1 MKKMAKKNKT
11 IKIMSMKMKIM
22 KKNLLQN
29 LMGITLWKEKVVL
42 K

>member
-1 MKKMAKKNKT
+1 MAKKNKK
-11 IKIMSMKMKIM
+11 IKIMSMKMKNM

-29 LMGITLWKEKVVL
+29 LMGIALWKEKVVL

>member
-1 MKKMAKKNKT
+1 MKKMAKKNKK
-11 IKIMSMKMKIM
+11 IKIMSMKMKNM

-29 LMGITLWKEKVVL
+29 LMGIALWKEKVVL